1 MERSEVAAS
10 IQVLLTSFCPTPSPI
25 QGDYFLA
32 SLKGPFHTMT
42 RREGSEGVW
51 YASSRVTMQTPRLAK
66 ALYSHAQRA
75 WRRAPDRKASL
86 SPRHWEKLWGQLTQI
101 VYISFPY
108 LLHLGSVEEG
118 AWQRRTEAWEPSP
131 SSPPVP
137 LQQTGLLRCTIRTE
151 DVSRLGR
158 SPKSTGFWN
167 TDCPVPPPC

>member
-32 SLKGPFHTMT
+32 SLKGLFHTMT

-75 WRRAPDRKASL
+75 
-86 SPRHWEKLWGQLTQI
+86 
-101 VYISFPY
+101 
-108 LLHLGSVEEG
+108 
-118 AWQRRTEAWEPSP
+118 
-131 SSPPVP
+131 
-137 LQQTGLLRCTIRTE
+137 
-151 DVSRLGR
+151 
-158 SPKSTGFWN
+158 
-167 TDCPVPPPC
+167 